1 MKKILFVNLM
11 ILLIFAG
18 ASYWT
23 EVGRGM
29 QKTAAQAV
37 LETQEERSENTDE
50 EEDTEEKEED
60 YIRWVDFQVSE
71 FAMSEAYEYDRDTV
85 RTRMWD
91 GWTFWH
97 GPRRIQAA
105 ISMTTGRF

>member
-37 LETQEERSENTDE
+37 PETQEERSENTDE
-50 EEDTEEKEED
+50 EEDTEDILSELGAIGVNDTED
-60 YIRWVDFQVSE
+60 ILNKSFDDDE
-71 FAMSEAYEYDRDTV
+71 
-85 RTRMWD
+85 
-91 GWTFWH
+91 
-97 GPRRIQAA
+97 I
-105 ISMTTGRF
+105 